1 MRCVPLLAIAVM
13 LAACTGTAGA
23 APPAHGQLLQLVT
36 PQTELHASQS
46 SNWFGYNQGM
56 IEQGGK
62 QFHSVAGEW
71 TVPAASQHTAGQ
83 SEASA
88 DWVGIGGGCVDSSC
102 AVGDNTLIQVGT
114 EQDVDASGHPSY
126 SAWYELVPAPSSTIS
141 NMAVHP
147 GDRMQASVTETPQG
161 SEMWT
166 IVIKD
171 LTRGESFSTR
181 LPYTSTYATAEWIE
195 ETPVVID
202 RTGAGIAALPNLGTI
217 PFDFAATNGARANLV
232 AAEQVQLTD
241 QNSNV
246 IGAPSTPDA
255 ESDGFALCAWSSTCS
270 PPATAAGAQP
280 QIGGS
285 SPSSHAVSQHHP
297 ACRVPRLKGMR
308 LARAKAALRRAHCR
322 LGTVRH
328 RHRHGKRAG
337 TVLSQS
343 VKAGRSLRVWSRISV
358 TVER

>member
-1 MRCVPLLAIAVM
+1 
-13 LAACTGTAGA
+13 
-23 APPAHGQLLQLVT
+23 
-36 PQTELHASQS
+36 
-46 SNWFGYNQGM
+46 
-56 IEQGGK
+56 
-62 QFHSVAGEW
+62 
-71 TVPAASQHTAGQ
+71 
-83 SEASA
+83 
-88 DWVGIGGGCVDSSC
+88 
-102 AVGDNTLIQVGT
+102 
-114 EQDVDASGHPSY
+114 
-126 SAWYELVPAPSSTIS
+126 
-141 NMAVHP
+141 MAVHP
-147 GDRMQASVTETPQG
+147 GDRMQASVTESPQG

-202 RTGAGIAALPNLGTI
+202 SSGAGIAALPNLSTI

-241 QNSNV
+241 NNNNV

-285 SPSSHAVSQHHP
+285 SPASHSVSQQTV
-297 ACRVPRLKGMR
+297 CRVPRLKGMR
-308 LARAKAALRRAHCR
+308 LGRAKAALRRAHCR

-337 TVLSQS
+337 SVLSQS
-343 VKAGRSLRVWSRISV
+343 ARAGRTLRAWSRISL
-358 TVER
+358 TIER